1 MYSCGAPCPVN
12 TQKGVTMSD
21 RYAHDFVPWTD
32 ASNAPSRLSQWW
44 ALPDAVAEARADLA
58 NIAAAGDP
66 FSTAWPFRA
75 LRWSRGLARRVWS
88 RSEGDTKDELFAFAR
103 SVEGSMPNL
112 AAELRFIAVHR
123 PNAPD

>member
-1 MYSCGAPCPVN
+1 
-12 TQKGVTMSD
+12 MSD
-21 RYAHDFVPWTD
+21 QYANDFVPWTD

-44 ALPDAVAEARADLA
+44 VSPGDAGAGARPELA
-58 NIAAAGDP
+58 NAAAARDA

-75 LRWSRGLARRVWS
+75 FRRTRGLVRRVWS

-112 AAELRFIAVHR
+112 AAELRFIAAHR